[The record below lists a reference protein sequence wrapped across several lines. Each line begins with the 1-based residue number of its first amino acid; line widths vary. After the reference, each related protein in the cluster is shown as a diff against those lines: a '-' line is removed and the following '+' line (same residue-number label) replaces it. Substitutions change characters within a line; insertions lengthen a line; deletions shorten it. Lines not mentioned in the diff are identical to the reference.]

1 MPKSTDL
8 SKFSRADLKRIL
20 DNLNDRPRKT
30 LGLLK
35 SVEELSEFIAA
46 SSRGESHP
54 PALSEPDVTVSR
66 HPAPTGR
73 L

>member
-35 SVEELSEFIAA
+35 SVEELSEFIA
-46 SSRGESHP
+46 
-54 PALSEPDVTVSR
+54 LTD
-66 HPAPTGR
+66 
-73 L
+73 